1 MTVRAPAQAAHPL
14 RRLGADEIRLAKA
27 LLVDHGLVGEHT
39 RFAYLGLEEPPK
51 AEVLAFREGDPVDR
65 RVRAILLDTATGGA
79 TDVVASL
86 TRGTVDASAEI
97 DTGRDGQP
105 PIMLED
111 LVAVDQ
117 IVKADPGWRAAM
129 ARRGVTDLDLV
140 RPCPLSAGAFG
151 IEGEAGR
158 RMLRVLSFVQ
168 HHEKDHPWAHPVDG
182 LVAYVDLIE
191 RRVRHLVDTEVLPI
205 PEEEGNF
212 DDPAQAGPARTSLKP
227 IHVTQPEG
235 PSFSLDGEVVTW
247 EGWRLRVGFDAR
259 EGLTLHQVSLQDRP
273 VCYRAS
279 IAEMMVPYADPG
291 PARFWQ
297 NYFDAGEYLLGQQ
310 VVSLTLGCDCL
321 GEIRYL
327 DAVLPTG
334 DGEPLE
340 VPNAICLHEEDTGV
354 AWRHNDLF
362 TGSSETRRMRRLV
375 VSSFVAIGNYDYGF
389 FWYLYLDGRIEL
401 EVKAT
406 GVVFTS
412 AYVEG
417 SRWATQVAPGL
428 GAPYHQHLFS
438 ARLDMTVDG
447 VGNAVDE
454 VELERV
460 PVGPGNQHGNAFTR
474 KVTRLARESEAAR
487 VADPAVGRTWQVV
500 NPARTN
506 RLGQPV
512 AYALDPQP
520 APLLAADAGAA
531 IAGRAAFAT
540 RHLWVTRYDPAER
553 YAAGDLPNQHPGGAG
568 LPAYAAADRDL
579 DGQDIVLWHTFGMLH
594 FPRPEDWPVMPVA
607 TCGFTLRPV
616 GFFDRNP
623 VLDLPG

>member
-1 MTVRAPAQAAHPL
+1 MTVRAPAAAHPL
-14 RRLGADEIRLAKA
+14 QRLGADEIRLAKA
-27 LLVDHGLVGEHT
+27 LLVEHGLVGEHT

-86 TRGTVDASAEI
+86 SRGVVDVSAEI
-97 DTGRDGQP
+97 DPGRDGQP

-151 IEGEAGR
+151 IQGEEGR

-191 RRVRHLVDTEVLPI
+191 RRVLHLIDTEVLPI

-227 IHVTQPEG
+227 IHITQPEG
-235 PSFSLDGEVVTW
+235 PSFSLDGDEVTW

-310 VVSLTLGCDCL
+310 VVSLLLGCDCL

-334 DGEPLE
+334 DGEPREL
-340 VPNAICLHEEDTGV
+340 PNAICLHEEDTGV
-354 AWRHNDLF
+354 AWKHNDLF

-412 AYVEG
+412 AYVAG

-460 PVGPGNQHGNAFTR
+460 PVGPGNRHGNAFTR

-531 IAGRAAFAT
+531 ITGRAAFAT

-568 LPAYAAADRDL
+568 LTAYVAADRDL